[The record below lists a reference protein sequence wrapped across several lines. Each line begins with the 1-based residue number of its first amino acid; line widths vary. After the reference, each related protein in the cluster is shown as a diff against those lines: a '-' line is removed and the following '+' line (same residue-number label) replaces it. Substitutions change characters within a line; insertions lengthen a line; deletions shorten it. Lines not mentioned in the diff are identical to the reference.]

1 MGTLTALGVKRAGPG
16 RHGDGSGLYLVVSDT
31 GSRKWV
37 LRIQVNGKRRDLGL
51 GAATKVTL
59 SEAREAAEDMRRA
72 IHRGKDPVAEKR
84 RARAT
89 IPTFREAAVM
99 VHQEHRPSW
108 KNPKHAQQWLTTLE
122 AYVFPHL
129 GDLPINQIDGPMVR
143 DVLAEIWLNIP
154 ETARRVRQR
163 IGTVLDV
170 AHAKG
175 WREAEAPMRS
185 ISRGLPKQ
193 PKIKGHFAAM
203 PWQQVPGF
211 IADMGNTLK
220 ATEPVL
226 LAIQFLI
233 LTAARSGE
241 VRGASWSEID
251 LDDRIWLV
259 PAKRM
264 KGGRAH
270 RVPLSGRAMDIL
282 DRMDTFR
289 CTTGSEAYVF
299 EGQKPGRPLS
309 DMTLTMPIRR
319 AELPITVHG
328 FRSAFRDWC
337 AEATNTPREVAEAC
351 LSHVVRNAAEAAYAR
366 TDHLVRRREVMDS
379 WAEFLATNPNRRGNV
394 TPIRMAVD

>member
-351 LSHVVRNAAEAAYAR
+351 LSHVVRNAVEAAYAR

>member
-1 MGTLTALGVKRAGPG
+1 MGTLTALGVKWAGPG

-351 LSHVVRNAAEAAYAR
+351 LSHVVRNAVEAAYAR